1 MFQKT
6 QFISI
11 LQLCLGMK
19 YAAYFKL
26 PMSFST
32 SLSCAFCNMS
42 WSTIKKIKQKPNK
55 YRESDTIHKIRNE
68 VSSLF
73 LNSWYS
79 TIEDTN
85 TISINFNKFGKKVWE
100 SSTNIVILINLI
112 KVLKWG
118 NYITLLFSRVCSQN
132 FGSFSFDSYE
142 YNLLEARNK
151 FLFTNLLYVS
161 TGGSQE
167 DGPSMVQF
175 SWKIVFSLFFLL
187 FFSIFCS
194 KFAVCHIEMCF

>member
-1 MFQKT
+1 MVRRNVQFKKKTCQKISDIRKVMFQKT

-55 YRESDTIHKIRNE
+55 YRESDTINKIRNE
-68 VSSLF
+68 VSLLF

-85 TISINFNKFGKKVWE
+85 IISINFNKFGKKVWE

-118 NYITLLFSRVCSQN
+118 NYVTLLFSRVCSQN
-132 FGSFSFDSYE
+132 FGFFSFDSYK
-142 YNLLEARNK
+142 YNLSEESHK
-151 FLFTNLLYVS
+151 
-161 TGGSQE
+161 
-167 DGPSMVQF
+167 
-175 SWKIVFSLFFLL
+175 LFFY
-187 FFSIFCS
+187 
-194 KFAVCHIEMCF
+194 KFAIYMYLSLVKQFLCMKL